1 MTTPRDRIEKFVD
14 HLERVGIHDLHI
26 YVESCDEVVSD
37 LKALLDATKP
47 KPRRP
52 SPERARVLMLVPD
65 NGETVSPYEVAQA
78 LGITTN
84 NASQHL
90 FRLVEAGRAR
100 RVSMGKY
107 TRAP

>member
-1 MTTPRDRIEKFVD
+1 MTTPRDRIEKFVAYC
-14 HLERVGIHDLHI
+14 ERIGESEVGTPHMAVEIADLR
-26 YVESCDEVVSD
+26 
-37 LKALLDATKP
+37 ALLDATKP

-52 SPERARVLMLVPD
+52 SPERARVLLLVPD
-65 NGETVSPYEVAQA
+65 NGETISPFEVAQA

-90 FRLVEAGRAR
+90 FRLVEAGQAR